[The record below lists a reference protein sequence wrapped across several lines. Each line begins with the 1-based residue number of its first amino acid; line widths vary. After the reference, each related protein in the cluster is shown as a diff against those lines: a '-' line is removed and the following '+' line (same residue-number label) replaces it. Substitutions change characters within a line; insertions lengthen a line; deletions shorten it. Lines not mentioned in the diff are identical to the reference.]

1 MKQLP
6 SILIFH
12 SNDQFRSMLKDM
24 LIKHG
29 YFYLLDTSDE
39 SVFWRLKENNNE
51 QFILIESDLVSRRV
65 IEEFKNRKKS
75 FLILGQVEEKKTHD
89 LSTLFGVE
97 SLMSFPFPSV
107 KLSEKILQRS

>member
-12 SNDQFRSMLKDM
+12 SNDQFRVMLKDM

-29 YFYLLDTSDE
+29 FFYLLETGDE
-39 SVFWRLKENNNE
+39 NVFWKLKENNNE
-51 QFILIESDLVSRRV
+51 QFILIESELVDRRV
-65 IEEFKNRKKS
+65 QEEFKLRKKS
-75 FLILGQVEEKKTHD
+75 FLVLGQVEDKKTHD
-89 LSTLFGVE
+89 LSTIFGVE
-97 SLMSFPFPSV
+97 SMMSFPFPSE